1 MDLKTPLLISA
12 LVCGFYFG
20 YEQGAKKYETLITEL
35 NETHT
40 KVLTKQIE
48 QAEFYRKLSN
58 EHYQSYKNALN
69 REPVHTVERVFVKV
83 ASAKCE
89 PVLNNSAG
97 DVGAGDA
104 QLRAELHEDTVR
116 RITAVTHKAENNLL
130 SCQIALKSL
139 RDKILIHN
147 ENLRA
152 KDGK

>member
-1 MDLKTPLLISA
+1 MDLKILLLISA

-20 YEQGAKKYETLITEL
+20 YEQGAKKYEILITEL

-69 REPVHTVERVFVKV
+69 RDPVHTVERVFVKV

-89 PVLNNSAG
+89 PVPNNSTG

-104 QLRAELHEDTVR
+104 EYRAELHKDTVR
-116 RITAVTHKAENNLL
+116 RITAVTHKAENDLL